1 MPLELE
7 LELAPLP
14 ELVAARIPA
23 LLELKLELELELA
36 PLPEL
41 VPARNFFSPRA
52 SMVARIAC
60 RFLVR
65 SCIIRNEV

>member
-1 MPLELE
+1 
-7 LELAPLP
+7 
-14 ELVAARIPA
+14 
-23 LLELKLELELELA
+23 
-36 PLPEL
+36 LPEL